1 MTNFW
6 ISMHSFDK
14 IEFCASLPGKEIVTL
29 FKISF
34 ESSKKFEFEQKNVS
48 TFVKIQGELSLFC
61 SLKLS
66 SKVVREFFNHTGLF
80 LSSLAF
86 DFFYHRLVSSFPL

>member
-61 SLKLS
+61 SLKFS
-66 SKVVREFFNHTGLF
+66 SKVVREFFNHTGRV
-80 LSSLAF
+80 
-86 DFFYHRLVSSFPL
+86 YVYPC